1 MAVLHR
7 FVLLEA
13 VGLHSRQRI
22 ALPFSADRFRFM
34 GAALLPD
41 VIDSAHLPPNGVIL
55 EVEPSE
61 ASSQVPAG
69 FYKLPEEFARRDL
82 KEITEWLLGC

>member
-1 MAVLHR
+1 MAILHR
-7 FVLLEA
+7 FVQLEA

-22 ALPFSADRFRFM
+22 PLAFSADRFRSM
-34 GAALLPD
+34 GAALLPS
-41 VIDSAHLPPNGVIL
+41 VTDSAHLPTDGVIL

-69 FYKLPEEFARRDL
+69 FYRLPEEFTRKGL
-82 KEITEWLLGC
+82 EEISGWLLGC